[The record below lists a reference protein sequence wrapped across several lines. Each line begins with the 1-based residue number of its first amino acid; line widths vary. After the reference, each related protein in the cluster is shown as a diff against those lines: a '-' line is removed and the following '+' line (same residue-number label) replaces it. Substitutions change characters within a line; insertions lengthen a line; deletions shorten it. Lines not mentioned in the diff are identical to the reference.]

1 MKAGMWIGTCHAW
14 EFLEHPYLWQGSAIA
29 KHQCN
34 DLLPRR
40 AAQAGCGTETSIGLF
55 KHGIK
60 YLLCFCAFLN
70 SRELVLYTRH
80 ERLRWPSELVSQHA
94 ITPTVPPPK
103 IWSITVNVIIPTET
117 PRQGNSQHQV
127 LYMLY
132 WYKDENI
139 RNVQLLLKLYLISH
153 SSDWKLIPTLTNWLQ
168 GKNAITPSHVS
179 EDDLKDLFHSQ
190 TSLNNQY
197 IYEANLLN
205 AWNPNEF

>member
-1 MKAGMWIGTCHAW
+1 MGNEGWFVNLDMSMPGN
-14 EFLEHPYLWQGSAIA
+14 PYLWQASAFA
-29 KHQCN
+29 AHQCK
-34 DLLPRR
+34 DLLPHRVTWP
-40 AAQAGCGTETSIGLF
+40 GCGTETSIGLF

-70 SRELVLYTRH
+70 SRELVFYTRC
-80 ERLRWPSELVSQHA
+80 ERSGWPSELVSQHA

-103 IWSITVNVIIPTET
+103 IWSITCKCDYET

-139 RNVQLLLKLYLISH
+139 RNVKLQLKLYLTSH
-153 SSDWKLIPTLTNWLQ
+153 PSGWKFIPILTNWLQ
-168 GKNAITPSHVS
+168 GKKAITPSHVS

-190 TSLNNQY
+190 TSLNNRY
-197 IYEANLLN
+197 IYVANLLN